1 MRTTLAD
8 HDLRLRIFLVEGDP
22 ATRKRLAEWF
32 LDQKN
37 ARLVGI
43 AATEDDAKNW
53 LSKHRSAWDLAVV
66 DLFLEQGSGLA
77 VVQGC
82 RDRSLKQKLI
92 VLSDYATPEIRERS
106 MILGAD
112 GVYDRT
118 TELDEFLDYA
128 MNEVERHQTN
138 TIF

>member
-8 HDLRLRIFLVEGDP
+8 HDLRLRIYLVEGDP
-22 ATRKRLAEWF
+22 ITRKRLAEWF

-37 ARLVGI
+37 ARLVGV
-43 AATEDDAKNW
+43 AATEEDAKNW
-53 LSKHRSAWDLAVV
+53 LAKHRSAWDLAVV

-82 RDRSLKQKLI
+82 RDRSFKQKLI

-112 GVYDRT
+112 AVYDRT
-118 TELDEFLDYA
+118 TELDKFLDYA

>member
-106 MILGAD
+106 LILGAD
-112 GVYDRT
+112 AVYDRT

-128 MNEVERHQTN
+128 MNEVERHQMN

>member
-8 HDLRLRIFLVEGDP
+8 HDLRLRIYLVEGDP
-22 ATRKRLAEWF
+22 VTRKRLAEWF

-37 ARLVGI
+37 ARLVGV

-53 LSKHRSAWDLAVV
+53 LTKHSSAWDLAVV

-112 GVYDRT
+112 AVYDRT
-118 TELDEFLDYA
+118 TELNEFLDYA